1 MDSHKAL
8 CWHPSS
14 LIHISM
20 ISLRPQAE
28 NLHMQ
33 MSDDI
38 CVAIQ
43 AHSFEEIESSLTS
56 DRVQMAEYYR
66 MWDLKPNATKTSFK
80 RLPSAYRQ
88 CKT

>member
-1 MDSHKAL
+1 
-8 CWHPSS
+8 
-14 LIHISM
+14 
-20 ISLRPQAE
+20 
-28 NLHMQ
+28 MQ